1 MAHCQPQEDEPPK
14 EPRNAVGQA
23 VCSETN
29 PSGVRLS
36 LNTAQSRLVHPS
48 CPSFPGEQNHR
59 ETRSLDP
66 GHSVLRAF
74 GELLPLPDAQG
85 RDECL
90 AGCDPRFPSSCSIIL
105 ALRAYVK

>member
-29 PSGVRLS
+29 PRGVRSS

-48 CPSFPGEQNHR
+48 RLSFPGEQKHR

-66 GHSVLRAF
+66 GHSVLPAF
-74 GELLPLPDAQG
+74 
-85 RDECL
+85 
-90 AGCDPRFPSSCSIIL
+90 
-105 ALRAYVK
+105 